1 MYYLGVDVG
10 GTNIAVGIVDENNA
24 IIAKASHPTPV
35 PCSEDAFCD
44 AILAVCNDA
53 LAKAGLTLD
62 DVPWIGIGC
71 PGTVNRATGIIEFA
85 NNLYFKNFKLRDMMA
100 ERTNGKLVILEN
112 DANAAAY
119 GEYQAGALAGAD
131 NALAITLGTGVGG
144 GIVFNGKVWNG
155 FHGVGSEIGHMIL
168 ELDGEPCTCGNYGCV
183 ERYCSATAIIRMARE
198 LCAVHPE
205 SEIVKVCEGDLNRV
219 NAKVVFD
226 AAKNGDEIAL
236 KVFHRYVK
244 YLGQLVASLVN
255 CIDPEV
261 IVLGGGVSKAG
272 DFLLDAVRAETRRY
286 VLYKTLPSA
295 RIELAKLGPDAGI
308 IGAAAL

>member
-119 GEYQAGALAGAD
+119 GEYQAGAERLD
-131 NALAITLGTGVGG
+131 KMRSYIFNSVLLTALFAVLI
-144 GIVFNGKVWNG
+144 
-155 FHGVGSEIGHMIL
+155 
-168 ELDGEPCTCGNYGCV
+168 
-183 ERYCSATAIIRMARE
+183 TAI
-198 LCAVHPE
+198 
-205 SEIVKVCEGDLNRV
+205 
-219 NAKVVFD
+219 
-226 AAKNGDEIAL
+226 
-236 KVFHRYVK
+236 HRKSNHSV
-244 YLGQLVASLVN
+244 G
-255 CIDPEV
+255 
-261 IVLGGGVSKAG
+261 
-272 DFLLDAVRAETRRY
+272 R
-286 VLYKTLPSA
+286 
-295 RIELAKLGPDAGI
+295 
-308 IGAAAL
+308 

>member
-144 GIVFNGKVWNG
+144 GIIIDLAWAV
-155 FHGVGSEIGHMIL
+155 HGQ
-168 ELDGEPCTCGNYGCV
+168 
-183 ERYCSATAIIRMARE
+183 R
-198 LCAVHPE
+198 CAVFHP
-205 SEIVKVCEGDLNRV
+205 LR
-219 NAKVVFD
+219 
-226 AAKNGDEIAL
+226 AA
-236 KVFHRYVK
+236 R
-244 YLGQLVASLVN
+244 
-255 CIDPEV
+255 
-261 IVLGGGVSKAG
+261 
-272 DFLLDAVRAETRRY
+272 
-286 VLYKTLPSA
+286 
-295 RIELAKLGPDAGI
+295 
-308 IGAAAL
+308 

>member
-119 GEYQAGALAGAD
+119 GEYHTWHRRRRRHYHQRQGL
-131 NALAITLGTGVGG
+131 LRQQL
-144 GIVFNGKVWNG
+144 
-155 FHGVGSEIGHMIL
+155 
-168 ELDGEPCTCGNYGCV
+168 C
-183 ERYCSATAIIRMARE
+183 RRRAR
-198 LCAVHPE
+198 P
-205 SEIVKVCEGDLNRV
+205 
-219 NAKVVFD
+219 
-226 AAKNGDEIAL
+226 
-236 KVFHRYVK
+236 HRHR
-244 YLGQLVASLVN
+244 
-255 CIDPEV
+255 C
-261 IVLGGGVSKAG
+261 
-272 DFLLDAVRAETRRY
+272 
-286 VLYKTLPSA
+286 
-295 RIELAKLGPDAGI
+295 
-308 IGAAAL
+308 

>member
-100 ERTNGKLVILEN
+100 ERTNGKLVIL
-112 DANAAAY
+112 A
-119 GEYQAGALAGAD
+119 QA
-131 NALAITLGTGVGG
+131 
-144 GIVFNGKVWNG
+144 
-155 FHGVGSEIGHMIL
+155 S
-168 ELDGEPCTCGNYGCV
+168 
-183 ERYCSATAIIRMARE
+183 
-198 LCAVHPE
+198 
-205 SEIVKVCEGDLNRV
+205 
-219 NAKVVFD
+219 
-226 AAKNGDEIAL
+226 
-236 KVFHRYVK
+236 
-244 YLGQLVASLVN
+244 
-255 CIDPEV
+255 
-261 IVLGGGVSKAG
+261 
-272 DFLLDAVRAETRRY
+272 
-286 VLYKTLPSA
+286 
-295 RIELAKLGPDAGI
+295 
-308 IGAAAL
+308 AAALSSTARSTPAATLPAASSATPSSLLTVVPALAADTVAGRPMLPQRVSSKPQKST

>member
-1 MYYLGVDVG
+1 MSVFIRVK
-10 GTNIAVGIVDENNA
+10 TEFKPFIHAEHACNTFIKPFPGIDIHIQSRISESG
-24 IIAKASHPTPV
+24 SHSGKCMFTCKLLRIGQNLFRHIRSAFVPV
-35 PCSEDAFCD
+35 IYINKPL
-44 AILAVCNDA
+44 IYPVCK
-53 LAKAGLTLD
+53 LK
-62 DVPWIGIGC
+62 VVSC
-71 PGTVNRATGIIEFA
+71 VEF
-85 NNLYFKNFKLRDMMA
+85 FDF
-100 ERTNGKLVILEN
+100 E
-112 DANAAAY
+112 
-119 GEYQAGALAGAD
+119 
-131 NALAITLGTGVGG
+131 
-144 GIVFNGKVWNG
+144 
-155 FHGVGSEIGHMIL
+155 VGS
-168 ELDGEPCTCGNYGCV
+168 GEFTGFFHCFCGCKIDMFGKFCYCFKPASYNKPDCSNSERCTCGNYGCV

-205 SEIVKVCEGDLNRV
+205 SEIVKVCEGDLSRV

-226 AAKNGDEIAL
+226 AAKDGDEIAL

-308 IGAAAL
+308 IGAAMLGK